1 MTPQERQL
9 INDLFDRV
17 STLETAPRD
26 PGAERAIADAMARA
40 PHAIYPLVQ
49 TVLLQDEA
57 LKRANS
63 RIEELETGAR
73 NVDAPNGNRSFL
85 DSLRNPVPGR
95 EQGSPGSMPSAPQ
108 DVSGRE
114 VPMTQ
119 GAATPAGMAP
129 GGSFL
134 GNAAATAAGVIG
146 GSLLSSGI
154 RSLFGHG
161 SGSVAGDKPKQSLW
175 DSDERPDDRE
185 SQAHTRGTDHQADAD
200 SEYSSNG
207 PFDDDADDS
216 DFDGGDDDDDDDDD
230 DDFDDT
236 DEA

>member
-63 RIEELETGAR
+63 RIEELETGPG
-73 NVDAPNGNRSFL
+73 NVDAPNENRSFL
-85 DSLRNPVPGR
+85 DSVRNAVPER
-95 EQGSPGSMPSAPQ
+95 DRGSPGSMPSAPQ
-108 DVSGRE
+108 EVSGRE
-114 VPMTQ
+114 IPMAQ
-119 GAATPAGMAP
+119 GPATPPAMPP
-129 GGSFL
+129 GSSFL

-161 SGSVAGDKPKQSLW
+161 SGSVASEKPKQSLW
-175 DSDERPDDRE
+175 GSDEHADDRAN
-185 SQAHTRGTDHQADAD
+185 QAQTRGPDHRADAD
-200 SEYSSNG
+200 SEHSSSG
-207 PFDDDADDS
+207 LFDDDADDS
-216 DFDGGDDDDDDDDD
+216 DSDGDYDGDHGD